1 MVLKNTPI
9 KYFKKC
15 AFKNKS
21 FFSHFTR
28 KEYKRICI
36 QFHTCIIR
44 TNDILNNTIL
54 YNPFSR
60 VSYRLYQTNSCEQK
74 LNEILQKANDILK
87 ETNFYAYIKHEDV
100 NIENNLKLKK
110 KINNDVEV
118 FKLLNFLNKMLMII
132 KENDDLKL
140 KLWNNPIFI
149 DFLSYIKLKIPL
161 FNFYEMF
168 LFVLCFSKIQ
178 FMPHD
183 LLEEIMLVIKEE
195 NYLLHFLKE
204 DKTKFFQFLLIL
216 SNIKNLRGKYMK
228 EENNSNKDH
237 ININHV
243 NEILPHYSTF
253 INNYTNVILKSLIK
267 KEDEKG
273 LDVEETKKYMNH
285 IIHNNDENIHDIKN
299 YNLGEEENELKTTLS
314 HTYELDCYMLL
325 CTALYNLNVKNG
337 FLLYHISNQIIN
349 IIENK
354 NHEMIKEENI
364 YTENIQNIND
374 HKIKQYFEKKEI
386 TLEKIE
392 VAKKLIN
399 IYLSFSSLGCDN
411 YHFYDKINSF
421 LYNIIEAIPISNCL
435 TLLLSISTLKE
446 QSTFNFPLCI
456 LSILEKKFINNFYVL
471 DTKDLLLLIYLF
483 TYLKLYFSHHEAY
496 VCMLDYL
503 VNFHNFPCLSSEEDQ
518 VKLLQ
523 IYISLAQTSQNDIS
537 QKKERRKQKKIFIG
551 ENEFNKNVDKN
562 ENKNESRYE
571 KPFEYKNEEEVK
583 FDYCDDSENNNINK
597 LIVQKLKTNGVMDKL
612 LKNIKIENEANIPE
626 KNEEINEYIDDL
638 YSLLTN
644 EFDNK
649 ICKIINIK
657 KNEIYLNYYLNH
669 LYVLLQKIDNPNH
682 ESEIVIHFDTNHVDY
697 VSNPIDIYINMKKQH
712 INNFNRKYILIN
724 MYKWKNFT
732 IEEKKK
738 FIYDSIIM

>member
-9 KYFKKC
+9 RYFKKY

-28 KEYKRICI
+28 NKYDRICI
-36 QFHTCIIR
+36 KFHTYIIR

-54 YNPFSR
+54 FKPFSR
-60 VSYRLYQTNSCEQK
+60 VSYRLYETNSCEK
-74 LNEILQKANDILK
+74 NLNEILQKANDILK

-100 NIENNLKLKK
+100 NVENNLKLKK
-110 KINNDVEV
+110 KIDNDVEV
-118 FKLLNFLNKMLMII
+118 FKLLNLLNKILMVI

-183 LLEEIMLVIKEE
+183 LLEEIMFVIKEE
-195 NYLLHFLKE
+195 NYLLNFLKE

-228 EENNSNKDH
+228 QEHNLNNNH
-237 ININHV
+237 ININHI
-243 NEILPHYSTF
+243 NENVSHYSTF
-253 INNYTNVILKSLIK
+253 INNYTNVILNSLIN

-273 LDVEETKKYMNH
+273 LDVKETQKYMNNINH
-285 IIHNNDENIHDIKN
+285 TNDENIHDIKN
-299 YNLGEEENELKTTLS
+299 YNLGEEENELKSKLS
-314 HTYELDCYMLL
+314 HTYDLDSYMLL
-325 CTALYNLNVKNG
+325 CTALYNLNITNG
-337 FLLYHISNQIIN
+337 LLLYHISNQIIN

-354 NHEMIKEENI
+354 NNEMIKKESM

-374 HKIKQYFEKKEI
+374 HKIKQYIETNEI
-386 TLEKIE
+386 TLDKIE
-392 VAKKLIN
+392 MAKKLIN
-399 IYLSFSSLGCDN
+399 IYLSYSSLGCDN

-421 LYNIIEAIPISNCL
+421 LYNIIEAVPISNCL

-456 LSILEKKFINNFYVL
+456 LSILEKKFINNFYAL
-471 DTKDLLLLIYLF
+471 DTRDLLLLIYLF
-483 TYLKLYFSHHEAY
+483 TYLKLYISHHEAY

-503 VNFHNFPCLSSEEDQ
+503 VNFHNIDYLSSEEDQ

-537 QKKERRKQKKIFIG
+537 EKKEKKKKKKILIG
-551 ENEFNKNVDKN
+551 ENEFNKNVDKD
-562 ENKNESRYE
+562 EIRYE
-571 KPFEYKNEEEVK
+571 KQCEGKNEEEEK
-583 FDYCDDSENNNINK
+583 FDYCDDPENNNINK

-612 LKNIKIENEANIPE
+612 FKNIQIENEANIPE
-626 KNEEINEYIDDL
+626 RNEEINEYIDDL

-669 LYVLLQKIDNPNH
+669 VYLILQKMDNPND
-682 ESEIVIHFDTNHVDY
+682 ENEIVIHFDTNHVDY
-697 VSNPIDIYINMKKQH
+697 VSNPIDIYMNMKKQH

-724 MYKWKNFT
+724 MYIWRNFT
-732 IEEKKK
+732 NEEKKK
-738 FIYDSIIM
+738 FIYDNIII

>member
-1 MVLKNTPI
+1 MVLKNKPI
-9 KYFKKC
+9 KYFKKY

-21 FFSHFTR
+21 FFSHFNR
-28 KEYKRICI
+28 KEYDIICT
-36 QFHTCIIR
+36 QFHTCIR
-44 TNDILNNTIL
+44 RSNDNLNNNIL

-60 VSYRLYQTNSCEQK
+60 VSYRLYQTNKCEQN

-100 NIENNLKLKK
+100 DVENNLKLKK
-110 KINNDVEV
+110 KIDNDVEV
-118 FKLLNFLNKMLMII
+118 FKLLNLLNKILMVI

-140 KLWNNPIFI
+140 
-149 DFLSYIKLKIPL
+149 KLKIPL

-168 LFVLCFSKIQ
+168 LFVLCFSKIE

-204 DKTKFFQFLLIL
+204 DKTKFFQFLLML
-216 SNIKNLRGKYMK
+216 SNIKNLRGKYIK
-228 EENNSNKDH
+228 EENNLNKNH
-237 ININHV
+237 INNNHV
-243 NEILPHYSTF
+243 NEKLSHYSTF
-253 INNYTNVILKSLIK
+253 INNYTNVILKGLIK

-273 LDVEETKKYMNH
+273 LDVEETKNYMNQ
-285 IIHNNDENIHDIKN
+285 IIHTNDENIHDIKN
-299 YNLGEEENELKTTLS
+299 YNLGEEENELKTKLS
-314 HTYELDCYMLL
+314 RTYELDCYMLL

-354 NHEMIKEENI
+354 NNEMIKEENM

-374 HKIKQYFEKKEI
+374 HKIKQYIETNEI

-392 VAKKLIN
+392 IAKKLIN
-399 IYLSFSSLGCDN
+399 IYLSYSSLGCDN
-411 YHFYDKINSF
+411 YHFYDKMNSF
-421 LYNIIEAIPISNCL
+421 LYNTVEAIPISNCL

-471 DTKDLLLLIYLF
+471 DTRDLLLLIYLF
-483 TYLKLYFSHHEAY
+483 TYLKLYVSHHEAY

-503 VNFHNFPCLSSEEDQ
+503 VNFHNFDNLSSEEDQ
-518 VKLLQ
+518 PKW
-523 IYISLAQTSQNDIS
+523 YFR
-537 QKKERRKQKKIFIG
+537 KERKKKKKKICIG
-551 ENEFNKNVDKN
+551 ENEYNKNVDKN
-562 ENKNESRYE
+562 EKESRYE
-571 KPFEYKNEEEVK
+571 KQYEDKNEDEEK
-583 FDYCDDSENNNINK
+583 LDYCDDLENNNINK
-597 LIVQKLKTNGVMDKL
+597 LIVEKLKTNGVMDKL
-612 LKNIKIENEANIPE
+612 FKNIKIENETNIPE

-669 LYVLLQKIDNPNH
+669 VYVLLQKIDNPNH
-682 ESEIVIHFDTNHVDY
+682 EKEIVIHFDTNHVDY

-724 MYKWKNFT
+724 MYIWKNFT
-732 IEEKKK
+732 IEERKR
-738 FIYDSIIM
+738 FIYDNIIM

>member
-9 KYFKKC
+9 RYFKKY

-21 FFSHFTR
+21 FLSHFTR
-28 KEYKRICI
+28 NKYDRICI
-36 QFHTCIIR
+36 KFHTCIIR

-54 YNPFSR
+54 FKPFSR
-60 VSYRLYQTNSCEQK
+60 VSYRLYETNSCEK
-74 LNEILQKANDILK
+74 NLNEILQKANDILK

-100 NIENNLKLKK
+100 NVENNLKLKK
-110 KINNDVEV
+110 KIDNDVEV
-118 FKLLNFLNKMLMII
+118 FKLLNLLNKILMVI

-183 LLEEIMLVIKEE
+183 LLEEVMFVIKEE
-195 NYLLHFLKE
+195 NYLLNFLKE

-228 EENNSNKDH
+228 QEHNLNNNH
-237 ININHV
+237 ININHI
-243 NEILPHYSTF
+243 NENVSHYSTF
-253 INNYTNVILKSLIK
+253 INNYTNVILNSLIN
-267 KEDEKG
+267 KEDEKDI
-273 LDVEETKKYMNH
+273 DVKETQKYMNNINH
-285 IIHNNDENIHDIKN
+285 TNDENIHDIKN
-299 YNLGEEENELKTTLS
+299 YNLGEEENELKSKLS
-314 HTYELDCYMLL
+314 HTYELDSYMLL
-325 CTALYNLNVKNG
+325 CTALYNLNITNG
-337 FLLYHISNQIIN
+337 LLLYHISNQIIN

-354 NHEMIKEENI
+354 NNEMIKKENM

-374 HKIKQYFEKKEI
+374 HKIKQYIETNEI
-386 TLEKIE
+386 TLDKIE
-392 VAKKLIN
+392 MAKKLIN
-399 IYLSFSSLGCDN
+399 IYLSYSSLGCDN

-421 LYNIIEAIPISNCL
+421 LYNIIEAVPISNCL

-456 LSILEKKFINNFYVL
+456 LSILEKKFINNFYAL
-471 DTKDLLLLIYLF
+471 DAKDLLLLIYLF
-483 TYLKLYFSHHEAY
+483 TYLKLYVSHHEAY
-496 VCMLDYL
+496 ICMLDYL
-503 VNFHNFPCLSSEEDQ
+503 VNFHNIDYLSSEEDQ

-523 IYISLAQTSQNDIS
+523 IYISLSQTSQNDIS
-537 QKKERRKQKKIFIG
+537 EKKEKKRKKKILIG

-562 ENKNESRYE
+562 EIRYE
-571 KPFEYKNEEEVK
+571 KQCEGKNEEEEK
-583 FDYCDDSENNNINK
+583 FDYCDDPENNNINK

-612 LKNIKIENEANIPE
+612 FKNIKIENEANIPE
-626 KNEEINEYIDDL
+626 RNEEINEYIDDL
-638 YSLLTN
+638 YSLLTK

-669 LYVLLQKIDNPNH
+669 VYLILQKMDNSNH
-682 ESEIVIHFDTNHVDY
+682 ENEIVIHFDTNDVDY
-697 VSNPIDIYINMKKQH
+697 VSNPIDIYMNMKKQH

-724 MYKWKNFT
+724 IYIWRNFT
-732 IEEKKK
+732 NEEKKK
-738 FIYDSIIM
+738 FIYDNIIM

>member
-1 MVLKNTPI
+1 MVLKNKPI
-9 KYFKKC
+9 KYFKKY

-21 FFSHFTR
+21 FFSHFNR
-28 KEYKRICI
+28 KEYDIICT
-36 QFHTCIIR
+36 QFHTCIR
-44 TNDILNNTIL
+44 RSNDNLNNNIL

-60 VSYRLYQTNSCEQK
+60 VSYRLYQTNKCEQN

-100 NIENNLKLKK
+100 DVENNLKLKK
-110 KINNDVEV
+110 KIDNDVEV
-118 FKLLNFLNKMLMII
+118 FKLLNLLNKILMVI

-140 KLWNNPIFI
+140 KVWNNPIFI

-168 LFVLCFSKIQ
+168 LFVLCFSKIE

-204 DKTKFFQFLLIL
+204 DKTKFFQFLLML
-216 SNIKNLRGKYMK
+216 SNIKNLRGKYIK
-228 EENNSNKDH
+228 EENNLNKNH
-237 ININHV
+237 INNNHV
-243 NEILPHYSTF
+243 NEKLSHYSTF
-253 INNYTNVILKSLIK
+253 INNYTNVILKGLIK

-273 LDVEETKKYMNH
+273 LDVEETKNYMNQ
-285 IIHNNDENIHDIKN
+285 IIHTNDENIHDIKN
-299 YNLGEEENELKTTLS
+299 YNLGEEENELKTKLS
-314 HTYELDCYMLL
+314 RTYELDCYMLL

-354 NHEMIKEENI
+354 NNEMIKEENM

-374 HKIKQYFEKKEI
+374 HKIKQYIETNEI

-392 VAKKLIN
+392 IAKKLIN
-399 IYLSFSSLGCDN
+399 IYLSYSSLGCDN
-411 YHFYDKINSF
+411 YHFYDKMNSF
-421 LYNIIEAIPISNCL
+421 LYNTVEAIPISNCL

-471 DTKDLLLLIYLF
+471 DTRDLLLLIYLF
-483 TYLKLYFSHHEAY
+483 TYLKLYVSHHEAY

-503 VNFHNFPCLSSEEDQ
+503 VNFHNFDNLSSEEDQ

-523 IYISLAQTSQNDIS
+523 IYISLAQTSQNGILE
-537 QKKERRKQKKIFIG
+537 KKEKKKKKKICIG
-551 ENEFNKNVDKN
+551 ENEYNKNVDKN
-562 ENKNESRYE
+562 EKESRYE
-571 KPFEYKNEEEVK
+571 KQYEDKNEDEEK
-583 FDYCDDSENNNINK
+583 LDYCDDLENNNINK
-597 LIVQKLKTNGVMDKL
+597 LIVEKLKTNGVMDKL
-612 LKNIKIENEANIPE
+612 FKNIKIENETNIPE

-669 LYVLLQKIDNPNH
+669 VYVLLQKIDNPNH
-682 ESEIVIHFDTNHVDY
+682 EKEIVIHFDTNHVDY

-724 MYKWKNFT
+724 MYIWKNFT
-732 IEEKKK
+732 IEERKR
-738 FIYDSIIM
+738 FIYDNIIM